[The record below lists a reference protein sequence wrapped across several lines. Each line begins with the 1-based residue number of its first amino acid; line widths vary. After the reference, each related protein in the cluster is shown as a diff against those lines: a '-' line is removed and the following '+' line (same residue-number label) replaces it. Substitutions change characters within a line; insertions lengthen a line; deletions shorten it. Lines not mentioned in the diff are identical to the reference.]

1 MERPLLFAPAM
12 NKNMWLHPLTATH
25 ISTLRS
31 FGYEEIPVV
40 DRVQVCGDK
49 GWYKT
54 MIVTVPFHFYALLFL
69 WIMGHLSYQKL
80 RLMLPCP
87 SSSSGT

>member
-12 NKNMWLHPLTATH
+12 NKHMWLHPLTATH

-40 DRVQVCGDK
+40 DRVLLCGDK
-49 GWYKT
+49 GK
-54 MIVTVPFHFYALLFL
+54 VTVVAMNLELYCMHLEKYATLCLTL
-69 WIMGHLSYQKL
+69 AV
-80 RLMLPCP
+80 
-87 SSSSGT
+87 

>member
-1 MERPLLFAPAM
+1 MQCVQLHDAVLQTCVVRAWDMERPLLFAPAM
-12 NKNMWLHPLTATH
+12 NKNMWVHPLTAAH

-49 GWYKT
+49 GRYKIT
-54 MIVTVPFHFYALLFL
+54 ISIIL
-69 WIMGHLSYQKL
+69 
-80 RLMLPCP
+80 
-87 SSSSGT
+87 

>member
-12 NKNMWLHPLTATH
+12 NKHMWLHPLTATH

-49 GWYKT
+49 G
-54 MIVTVPFHFYALLFL
+54 
-69 WIMGHLSYQKL
+69 
-80 RLMLPCP
+80 
-87 SSSSGT
+87 